1 MKLITK
7 NKQLQILFIC
17 LLFCSTTVFAQVGI
31 GNNNP
36 QSVLDISSS
45 NQNNPA
51 NTDGI
56 LIPRIDNFP
65 AANPGAAQDGML
77 VFVTGSGTPSRGFY
91 YWEQSTT
98 SWIPFG
104 GGSSNDWALTGNAG
118 TTAGTNFIGTTDVV
132 DVVFKHANV
141 EKARITSDE
150 TFFVNEVTVRDG
162 ATTSGNFL
170 VRADDNNNNDDGRL
184 RIYRNNAVNISLSGQ
199 GESVFNEV
207 GDAASDFRIE
217 SDNLQNMFFVDAST
231 NRIGINTAVPAAPL
245 QFLTTNEDV
254 WLLQWDN
261 ANATNGAAARFQNT
275 NAANGNR
282 SLMGLTNYNGSAS
295 TASAVIGLS
304 LNNTTTGSGGVGV
317 TGAANNE
324 SGTAVEGNLFF
335 TGGYSG
341 WAGYFNADVFSG
353 GTYFGSDRRLKKN
366 INPISK
372 AIDIVKKIEPVS
384 YFYDTDKYSG
394 MGYDK
399 DRLSYGFIAQ
409 DLERVLPEL
418 VKDKNLVLNSNTEKS
433 ASMSFERQT
442 ESFKVVNYTLLIP
455 ILTQGIKEQQ
465 QIIESQNDKIKLL
478 EKKLSDLEAKVNS
491 LLEN

>member
-1 MKLITK
+1 MKIITQ
-7 NKQLQILFIC
+7 NTQLQILFFC
-17 LLFCSTTVFAQVGI
+17 LLFCSTTAFAQVGI

-45 NQNNPA
+45 NQTAPS
-51 NTDGI
+51 NTDGL
-56 LIPRIDNFP
+56 LIPRINNFP

-77 VFVTGSGTPSRGFY
+77 VFVTGSGTPARGFY
-91 YWEQSTT
+91 YWQQSTT
-98 SWIPFG
+98 SWISF
-104 GGSSNDWALTGNAG
+104 GGSSSIDWRLGGNTITNVNTEYIGTNSNHDFRLRTNGIERFNFSSTGELRSYGNGSSGSPVYSWNADTNTGMYRINNDILGLS
-118 TTAGTNFIGTTDVV
+118 TAGVERMRIEANGT
-132 DVVFKHANV
+132 A
-141 EKARITSDE
+141 
-150 TFFVNEVTVRDG
+150 
-162 ATTSGNFL
+162 
-170 VRADDNNNNDDGRL
+170 
-184 RIYRNNAVNISLSGQ
+184 
-199 GESVFNEV
+199 VFNET
-207 GDAASDFRIE
+207 GLATSDFRIE

-231 NRIGINTAVPAAPL
+231 NRIGINTATPAAPL
-245 QFLTTNEDV
+245 HFLTTAENV

-261 ANATNGAAARFQNT
+261 DNATNGAAARFQNT

-282 SLMGLTNYNGSAS
+282 SLMGITNYNGSAS
-295 TASAVIGLS
+295 AASAVIGLS
-304 LNNTTTGSGGVGV
+304 LNNTATGSGGVGV
-317 TGAANNE
+317 TGSANNE

-335 TGGYSG
+335 TGAYTG

-366 INPISK
+366 INPIYK
-372 AIDIVKKIEPVS
+372 ALDIVKNIEPVS

-418 VKDKNLVLNSNTEKS
+418 VKNKNLVLNSNTEKS
-433 ASMSFERQT
+433 ASMISERKT

-465 QIIESQNDKIKLL
+465 QIIESQNDKIKSL
-478 EKKLSDLEAKVNS
+478 EKKLADLEAKVNG